1 MGTLK
6 ALQGPPLSAPHVIEA
21 LKRLTHLK
29 VATAVLDAR
38 DYVNDP
44 WVFIAK
50 MLRLYLHILYSIIY
64 YKFRFN
70 LTFT

>member
-6 ALQGPPLSAPHVIEA
+6 ALLEPPLSVPHVIEA

-29 VATAVLDAR
+29 VATAVLDAK

-44 WVFIAK
+44 WVFIVK
-50 MLRLYLHILYSIIY
+50 MLR
-64 YKFRFN
+64 
-70 LTFT
+70 